1 MFLAKDLFKDLTKQS
16 KNEQL
21 INTINDELIDLR
33 NAVIKKEISENKNWN
48 KIVDS
53 ICARKSR

>member
-1 MFLAKDLFKDLTKQS
+1 MLLAKDLFKDSTKQS

-33 NAVIKKEISENKNWN
+33 NAVIKKEISENKN
-48 KIVDS
+48 
-53 ICARKSR
+53 

>member
-33 NAVIKKEISENKNWN
+33 NVVIKKEISENKNWN

-53 ICARKSR
+53 ICASKSR